1 MASKSVSPGAALLR
15 SSRLFSLPTPIPS
28 GPGDISSAISRYSSP
43 DATLPF
49 PTRQAIA
56 SPRAS
61 RDRGDWGLKRPL
73 PAKASRATSE
83 PVVRI
88 HSIDSPE
95 QITDYRHATDHT
107 MTLRK
112 WQAMNVPI
120 TIQSDSEERQHT
132 AGRSV
137 FEEEIDAI
145 AIDFDKRHTSS
156 DKRWKFSGPWLA
168 GMTEGAFKEYLKKT
182 VHPRRKE
189 FRDFL
194 RAQYAAQRDTE
205 AAVTNLDKD
214 IPEPADA
221 QAAQTDPK
229 QISDAELMEYLRILR
244 NDRPLLYRLVGKF
257 LDLAP
262 IEPSNKVIQSLARG
276 SLGTG
281 FLKPLSATSSSTT
294 SGGSA
299 AATANA
305 ASNNPWARNG
315 PPITHPSAGLT
326 YLRSTAY
333 IDNHPLYGPQ
343 KSHPPVTARILAPR
357 HGNANAT
364 AKLGVA
370 GFVVDNPYVDSSYS
384 AARLV
389 SGLSGGAGLDSAGGS
404 AYSNYGRSV
413 PGLSIIDPSVPG
425 GSKIPVR
432 VAIAKV
438 NSQGRIVV
446 AAGEADPEAVLVQRE
461 LEGDEKIY
469 GDSKRLQ
476 STRAESQPRRASSET
491 AFASGTARISSA
503 QTYGM
508 GQ

>member
-15 SSRLFSLPTPIPS
+15 NSRLFSLPAAISS
-28 GPGDISSAISRYSSP
+28 GGDVTSAISRFNSP
-43 DATLPF
+43 DATLPY

-73 PAKASRATSE
+73 PAKANRATSE
-83 PVVRI
+83 PVVRV
-88 HSIDSPE
+88 HAIDSQE

-112 WQAMNVPI
+112 WQALNVPI
-120 TIQSDSEERQHT
+120 TIQSESEERQHS

-137 FEEEIDAI
+137 FEEEIDTI
-145 AIDFDKRHTSS
+145 AMEFAQRHTPA

-168 GMTEGAFKEYLKKT
+168 GMTEGAFKDYLKKT

-194 RAQYAAQRDTE
+194 RAQCAAQRTAE
-205 AAVTNLDKD
+205 AAIMNLDSAPTEEAKQSEAKD
-214 IPEPADA
+214 I
-221 QAAQTDPK
+221 T
-229 QISDAELMEYLRILR
+229 DAELMEYLRVLR
-244 NDRPLLYRLVGKF
+244 NDRVQLFRLVGKF

-262 IEPSNKVIQSLARG
+262 IEPSDKVMQNLARG

-281 FLKPLSATSSSTT
+281 FIKPLSALQSPAQ
-294 SGGSA
+294 SGKA
-299 AATANA
+299 AATT

-326 YLRSTAY
+326 YLRSNAY

-343 KSHPPVTARILAPR
+343 KSHPPVTARILSPR
-357 HGNANAT
+357 FGNANAT

-389 SGLSGGAGLDSAGGS
+389 SDLSNGGGLDSAGGS
-404 AYSNYGRSV
+404 VPSSFGRSV
-413 PGLSIIDPSVPG
+413 PGLSIVDPAVVG

-432 VAIAKV
+432 VALAKV
-438 NSQGRIVV
+438 NSQGRVV
-446 AAGEADPEAVLVQRE
+446 VTAGDADPESVLVQRE
-461 LEGDEKIY
+461 LEGDETIY
-469 GDSKRLQ
+469 GASKTLQ
-476 STRAESQPRRASSET
+476 STRAETQPRR
-491 AFASGTARISSA
+491 SGEYAIGTGTSRISSA

-508 GQ
+508 GL